1 MHGSGSS
8 HALAISGIGPPGV
21 SPLQAPTLF
30 PTVVVPG
37 RWPKSL
43 LPCSGW
49 PGHLPAL
56 GGQLDSSDMGMFLV
70 TICSPPRYLVAV
82 ASGRC
87 WEGLVLASSTEVLE
101 DCGHARTG
109 QGRVEMGGDGVVME
123 PQQARPGVSRRQPT
137 KRGMIEQIRGRVPA
151 KKDRGLCSEVE
162 GEDGKKTQTAKG
174 NFACEPA
181 SMFPFHS
188 DGAFPSMKAAAHKG
202 GLGSP
207 SGSVTRAMTGVR
219 SLHVRS

>member
-49 PGHLPAL
+49 PGHLLAL

-70 TICSPPRYLVAV
+70 TICSPPRHPVAV

-137 KRGMIEQIRGRVPA
+137 KTGHDRADSWEGPCKEGQGTLQRSGRRGRV
-151 KKDRGLCSEVE
+151 KKLKLR
-162 GEDGKKTQTAKG
+162 KG
-174 NFACEPA
+174 ILRVDQRRC
-181 SMFPFHS
+181 FHS
-188 DGAFPSMKAAAHKG
+188 IPTVPFP
-202 GLGSP
+202 
-207 SGSVTRAMTGVR
+207 V
-219 SLHVRS
+219 